1 MALLD
6 ESELRSPIFLEPLTS
21 YSQRHAR
28 ADGPPLLNGDA
39 LGASGGAALHQGD
52 IRLRNDVA
60 IDRARQ
66 LVVSGS
72 GFGVCSGSVVS
83 LSNCDPEGRQDD
95 GNAQDMIPFPRGR
108 MHPPELSPFD
118 GGFLLKVPC
127 PGIPREDIRVELVGN
142 RTVCVQQLA
151 HSTARRARG
160 ESSMEQVVAE
170 KSTVLP
176 KFVDESEVSCCYT
189 DGLLCVKLSVQE
201 LRSYGR
207 RQRSATLARLEKEAV
222 AAAVQVEKAEEE
234 LRKRKRAAAEALSSL
249 TAAQQAANSARKRL
263 VVM

>member
-1 MALLD
+1 M
-6 ESELRSPIFLEPLTS
+6 
-21 YSQRHAR
+21 
-28 ADGPPLLNGDA
+28 
-39 LGASGGAALHQGD
+39 HQGD

-151 HSTARRARG
+151 HSTAYV
-160 ESSMEQVVAE
+160 E
-170 KSTVLP
+170 P
-176 KFVDESEVSCCYT
+176 
-189 DGLLCVKLSVQE
+189 
-201 LRSYGR
+201 
-207 RQRSATLARLEKEAV
+207 
-222 AAAVQVEKAEEE
+222 AAATGARRTATTSFGRLNERLPVSGERVSAS
-234 LRKRKRAAAEALSSL
+234 APLSGERGPTS
-249 TAAQQAANSARKRL
+249 TQS
-263 VVM
+263 